1 MAKEDPNFEPGE
13 TTYVWGS
20 TDLNGDRIADINE
33 DEITAEI
40 EHSLTEKGNNY
51 DTVTHMDTFTAE
63 QFADAV
69 TLVESFMVDNSDKQP
84 YFVAYYNDDALLGT
98 NNFIYVDETT
108 HELNLYY
115 EGANK
120 IIVLWSEITE

>member
-1 MAKEDPNFEPGE
+1 
-13 TTYVWGS
+13 
-20 TDLNGDRIADINE
+20 
-33 DEITAEI
+33 
-40 EHSLTEKGNNY
+40 
-51 DTVTHMDTFTAE
+51 MDTFTAE